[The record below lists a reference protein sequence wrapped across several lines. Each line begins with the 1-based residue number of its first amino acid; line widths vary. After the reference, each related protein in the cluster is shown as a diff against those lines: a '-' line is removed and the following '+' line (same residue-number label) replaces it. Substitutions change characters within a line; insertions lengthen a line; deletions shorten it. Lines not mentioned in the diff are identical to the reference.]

1 MHPELLSSLAA
12 EHCRD
17 LHAMCARRTVTDRT
31 RPRVPR
37 VSLPRFRVSWTRT
50 RLAAV
55 AGSRRGSS
63 LVIVISAT
71 RTTRSGAGTVAG
83 RPGDRGSLVRAL

>member
-12 EHCRD
+12 EHRRD
-17 LHAMCARRTVTDRT
+17 LHAAMSTRRAVAGRARLRA
-31 RPRVPR
+31 PR

-50 RLAAV
+50 TLAAV
-55 AGSRRGSS
+55 AGSRRGRS

-71 RTTRSGAGTVAG
+71 RSSGPAAVAG
-83 RPGDRGSLVRAL
+83 PSDRRSLVTAL